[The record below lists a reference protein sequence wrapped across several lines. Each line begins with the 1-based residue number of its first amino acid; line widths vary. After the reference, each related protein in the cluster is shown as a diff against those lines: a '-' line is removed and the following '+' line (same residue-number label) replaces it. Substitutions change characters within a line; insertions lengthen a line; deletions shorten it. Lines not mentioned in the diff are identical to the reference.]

1 MDMSMQILATKLYVP
16 VLRPGSVRRPRLVDR
31 LNPGTYGKLTLI
43 SAPAGFGKTTL
54 VTEWIADHAQPVA
67 WLALDEGDSDPIRF
81 LTYVVAAM
89 QTIAPEMG
97 AGLLNLLQA
106 PQPPPIETL
115 LTPLLNAL
123 AALPHDF
130 VLVLDDYHVLDSTE
144 IDSVLAYVMDNQP
157 PQMHLVITT
166 REDPRLPLARLRG
179 RGQLTELRA
188 ADLRFTAEEA
198 AKFLN
203 NAMGLALSPEDVA
216 ALEQRTEGWI
226 AGLQLAAIS
235 MQGIDNRSAFI
246 HSFTGSHHYVLDY
259 LIEEVLA
266 RQPAHIHD
274 FLLKTSILNRMSG
287 PLCASILEVT
297 EQTATER
304 LEQIRQSNLFLTPLD
319 NERRWYRYH
328 HLFGDLL
335 LKHLQQAVDID
346 VNTLHLRA
354 SDWYETNGF
363 ELEAFR
369 HAAAAG
375 DIERA
380 ERLIS
385 GSGVP
390 FYFAG
395 IIQPVLR
402 WLASLSTQ
410 VLDARPSLWVIY
422 AWVLMAAHQNTQ
434 ITHVLQMA
442 EKALAPLEFDR
453 QNQDL
458 EGQIAAIRAMNAA
471 ISYESDVIIAEARRA
486 MDLLAPDN
494 LYIRTVV
501 TRSLAIAHQF
511 RGERAEARASYQEA
525 ITMSNASDNTF
536 VNVLA
541 TTGLGIIQ
549 ESDNQL
555 HQAVESYSRVL
566 NLVGDPNKP
575 ITCAAYLG
583 LARVHY
589 EWNDL
594 DTAREYGEH
603 GVHLAQQIEGID
615 SAAGGELLLA
625 RLELAHGDAAAAAA
639 RLDAVE
645 RAIHQH
651 GFVRQMPILAALRVR
666 FCLSQGDLQRAASL
680 AHSYNLP
687 LSQARVFLA
696 EGRPEEAL
704 SLLEPYRQQV
714 GAKHWHDEQLRATI
728 LQALAHQLRGGGN
741 EALLALDEALT
752 RAAPGGL
759 VRSFV
764 DEGRPMHRLLSE
776 AVIHGIMPVYTRELL
791 AAFQPKPAKG
801 TDVKPQPLI
810 EPLSERELE
819 ILRLV
824 TDGLS
829 NRQISERLFI
839 SLSTVKGHN
848 RNIFD
853 KLQVKRRTE
862 AVARARELGMI

>member
-1 MDMSMQILATKLYVP
+1 MSTGILATKLHVP

-31 LNPGTYGKLTLI
+31 LNPGAYSKLTLI

-97 AGLLNLLQA
+97 GGILNLLQA
-106 PQPPPIETL
+106 PQPPLVETL
-115 LTPLLNAL
+115 LTPLVNAL
-123 AALPHDF
+123 AALPQEF

-144 IDSVLAYVMDNQP
+144 IDAVLGYVVDNQP
-157 PQMHLVITT
+157 PQMHLIITT
-166 REDPRLPLARLRG
+166 REDPRLPLARLRV

-198 AKFLN
+198 AEFLN
-203 NAMGLALSPEDVA
+203 NAMGLALSAEDVA
-216 ALEQRTEGWI
+216 ALERRTEGWI

-235 MQGIDNRSAFI
+235 MRGIDNRSAFI
-246 HSFTGSHHYVLDY
+246 HSFTGSHHFVLDY
-259 LIEEVLA
+259 LMEEVLSH
-266 RQPAHIHD
+266 QPLPIHD
-274 FLLKTSILNRMSG
+274 FLLKTSILDRMCHA
-287 PLCASILEVT
+287 LCAALLQDDSDARGILEG
-297 EQTATER
+297 
-304 LEQIRQSNLFLTPLD
+304 IRQANLFLIPLD

-328 HLFGDLL
+328 HLFSDLL
-335 LKHLQQAVDID
+335 RKRLGQSPDMDMSA
-346 VNTLHLRA
+346 LHIRA
-354 SDWYETNGF
+354 SAWYEANGF
-363 ELEAFR
+363 EVEAFQ
-369 HAAAAG
+369 HAASAG

-395 IIQPVLR
+395 ITQPVLR
-402 WLASLSTQ
+402 WLSSLSTQ

-434 ITHVLQMA
+434 IAHALQMA
-442 EKALAPLEFDR
+442 EKALDHRESDP

-458 EGQIAAIRAMNAA
+458 KGQIAAIRAMNAA

-486 MDLLAPDN
+486 LELLHPDN

-566 NLVGDPNKP
+566 KLVGDPNKP

-594 DTAREYGEH
+594 DTVREYGER
-603 GVHLAQQIEGID
+603 GVYLAQQIEGID

-625 RLELAHGDAAAAAA
+625 RLELAHGDAAAAAS

-651 GFVRQMPILAALRVR
+651 GFVRQIPILAALRVR
-666 FCLSQGDLQRAASL
+666 FCLSQGDLERAATL
-680 AHSYNLP
+680 ASSHNLP

-704 SLLEPYRQQV
+704 SLLEAYRQQV
-714 GAKHWHDEQLRATI
+714 EAKDWYDEQLRAMI
-728 LQALAHQLRGGGN
+728 LQALAHHLRGDEN
-741 EALLALDEALT
+741 EALVVLSEALT
-752 RAAPGGL
+752 RAAPGGF
-759 VRSFV
+759 VRSFL
-764 DEGRPMHRLLSE
+764 DEGQPMHRLLSE
-776 AVIHGIMPVYTRELL
+776 AVIRGIMPVYTRELL
-791 AAFQPKPAKG
+791 AAFQIP
-801 TDVKPQPLI
+801 T
-810 EPLSERELE
+810 
-819 ILRLV
+819 
-824 TDGLS
+824 
-829 NRQISERLFI
+829 
-839 SLSTVKGHN
+839 
-848 RNIFD
+848 
-853 KLQVKRRTE
+853 
-862 AVARARELGMI
+862 